1 MSRVRFVNN
10 TSSSTTCFSDTNHLA
25 VKVAVKYDISI
36 SVEISSN
43 AVSTSHQ
50 SLWLVGTS

>member
-1 MSRVRFVNN
+1 MVHLVNN
-10 TSSSTTCFSDTNHLA
+10 TWSSTTCFSDTNHLV
-25 VKVAVKYDISI
+25 VKLAVKYDISI

-50 SLWLVGTS
+50 SHRLVGTS